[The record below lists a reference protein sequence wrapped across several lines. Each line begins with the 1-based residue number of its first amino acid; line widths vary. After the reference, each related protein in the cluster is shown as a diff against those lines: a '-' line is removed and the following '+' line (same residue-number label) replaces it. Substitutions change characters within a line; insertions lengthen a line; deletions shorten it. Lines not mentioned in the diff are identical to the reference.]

1 MAQAVGT
8 VARMGQSVE
17 PPRMKVEAQ
26 QIVKA
31 EAQQVVEAEAQ
42 QIVEAEAQ
50 QIVFRQIFALI
61 TASMTFDRTAYI
73 PVPVEEQKHY
83 ICFYQT
89 L

>member
-1 MAQAVGT
+1 MAQAVDT

-17 PPRMKVEAQ
+17 PPSLKAEAQ

-31 EAQQVVEAEAQ
+31 EAQQIVKAEAQ
-42 QIVEAEAQ
+42 I
-50 QIVFRQIFALI
+50 
-61 TASMTFDRTAYI
+61 S
-73 PVPVEEQKHY
+73 VPVEEQKHY

>member
-1 MAQAVGT
+1 MAQTVDT

-17 PPRMKVEAQ
+17 PPSLKAEAQ

-31 EAQQVVEAEAQ
+31 EAQQIVKAEAQ
-42 QIVEAEAQ
+42 QIVKAEAQ
-50 QIVFRQIFALI
+50 I
-61 TASMTFDRTAYI
+61 S
-73 PVPVEEQKHY
+73 VPVEEQKRY